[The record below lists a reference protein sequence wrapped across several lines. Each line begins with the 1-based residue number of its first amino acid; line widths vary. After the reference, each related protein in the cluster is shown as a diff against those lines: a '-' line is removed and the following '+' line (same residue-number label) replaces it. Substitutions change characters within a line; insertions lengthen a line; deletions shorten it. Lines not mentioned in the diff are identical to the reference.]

1 MNDTLNI
8 LEKVDRKSC
17 YIYESGDNIE
27 GSCDGD
33 TFQKI
38 MNMVMVTNLI

>member
-8 LEKVDRKSC
+8 LENDERKSC
-17 YIYESGDNIE
+17 YIYESGDNTE

-33 TFQKI
+33 TFEKI
-38 MNMVMVTNLI
+38 MKLS

>member
-8 LEKVDRKSC
+8 LENDGRKCS
-17 YIYESGDNIE
+17 YIYDSGDNIE

-33 TFQKI
+33 TYEKI
-38 MNMVMVTNLI
+38 MKIVIVTNLI